1 MSSEPGGQ
9 AAGQH
14 VASSGPGAHEL
25 AALYRFTDR
34 LFRAVTETE
43 IYEAALDAI
52 AQAMGCERASI
63 LRFDE
68 DDVMR
73 FVAWRGLSDAYRAAV
88 DGHTPWTSGQRDVD
102 PLLISDI
109 EQARQPEA
117 LTNVIRTENIRGLA
131 FIPVTIAGAVVG
143 KFMVYYQDHHDFTEQ
158 EIGLGVTIGRQM
170 GFALERLA
178 ATELLGRQR
187 ERFEAVIEH
196 IPVMIRISDPQTGEL
211 LLNNEFTRVLGWTKE
226 TSQSVDLLAQ
236 LVPDHGLR
244 EEVRA
249 FIVAR
254 PDRWLDIPLR
264 TRTGEVVE
272 TSWAN
277 IMLSDGTRVSIGL
290 DITERRR
297 ALELQQLLLREMDHR
312 IRNLFTLASGIVS
325 LVGRGAEDP
334 ASLVSEVR
342 NRLEALARAHAL
354 TLNGPSGAD
363 APSASM
369 LHELIASILSPYA
382 GGQDGRISIAGDD
395 LELSGEGLTSLALLL
410 YEFTTN
416 AAKYGALSTEL
427 GHVDVRTARQ
437 GDLLHLVWTEV
448 GGPVPGA
455 DHQSEGFGSRL
466 MRASAR
472 QLDSEL
478 RRDWL
483 SEGLVITLRIP
494 LGRITSPPPAREDQ
508 RLAS

>member
-1 MSSEPGGQ
+1 MSSEPGGPT
-9 AAGQH
+9 ARLHVEGAG
-14 VASSGPGAHEL
+14 GAHEL
-25 AALYRFTDR
+25 AALYVFTDR
-34 LFRAVTETE
+34 LFRAETEAE

-63 LRFDE
+63 LRFDA

-73 FVAWRGLSDAYRAAV
+73 FVAWRGLSDAYRVAV
-88 DGHTPWTSGQRDVD
+88 DGHTPWSSGQRDVD

-109 EQARQPEA
+109 EQAGQPEE
-117 LTNVIRTENIRGLA
+117 LTKVIRTENIRGLA

-143 KFMVYYQDHHDFTEQ
+143 KFMVYYQDRHDFTEQ

-211 LLNNEFTRVLGWTKE
+211 LLNHEFTEVLGWTSE
-226 TSQSVDLLAQ
+226 ASWGVDLLAE
-236 LVPDHGLR
+236 LVPDPALR

-249 FIVAR
+249 FIQAR
-254 PDRWLDIPLR
+254 PDHWLDIPLR
-264 TRTGEVVE
+264 SKAGEIVE

-277 IMLSDGTRVSIGL
+277 ILLSDGARVSIGL

-325 LVGRGAEDP
+325 LVGRGADDP
-334 ASLVSEVR
+334 ASLVSDVR
-342 NRLEALARAHAL
+342 DRLEALARAHAL
-354 TLNGPSGAD
+354 TLSGAGGAD
-363 APSASM
+363 SAPGASM

-382 GGQDGRISIAGDD
+382 GSQGAQITITGEDF
-395 LELSGEGLTSLALLL
+395 ELSGEGLTSLALLL

-416 AAKYGALSTEL
+416 AAKYGALSTEK
-427 GHVDVRTARQ
+427 GGVAVRTARQ
-437 GDLLHLVWTEV
+437 GDFLHLVWSET
-448 GGPVPGA
+448 GGPPLPA
-455 DHQSEGFGSRL
+455 DHPSEGFGSRL
-466 MRASAR
+466 VRASAR
-472 QLDSEL
+472 QLDGDL

-483 SEGLVITLRIP
+483 AEGLVINLRVP
-494 LGRITSPPPAREDQ
+494 LGRITSPPPAREDH